1 MNGGAGEGRW
11 RRREPPLA
19 AGAVAACGA
28 AACRLAAEAAR
39 RVEEGVVLRAA
50 ADDEWVVVLGMA
62 EDLPWVDGARY
73 LGWDG
78 GVLVPTTHEPVP
90 STALWSA
97 AVREA
102 VSGPDA
108 STRSLLVL
116 LPGHVLHTQ
125 MPEQGADAEL
135 LRTRADARTGV
146 RADVRALGGA
156 GDGTGARPRVP
167 AESAE

>member
-1 MNGGAGEGRW
+1 M
-11 RRREPPLA
+11 A
-19 AGAVAACGA
+19 ARGA

-102 VSGPDA
+102 VSGPDESA
-108 STRSLLVL
+108 RPSVLVL
-116 LPGHVLHTQ
+116 LPGQVLRTE

-135 LRTRADARTGV
+135 LRTRAGV
-146 RADVRALGGA
+146 RADGCAEVRTEARTGTRAEPHVDVRVHGAA